1 MEHQYQ
7 HPDLGN
13 HVIVGA
19 GAKVLGPIN
28 VGNGVRIGCN
38 AVVVKDVPDN
48 STVVGILGRIVEKKE
63 PRVPSIVRLKQIG
76 KSA

>member
-7 HPDLGN
+7 HPALGN

-28 VGNGVRIGCN
+28 VGNGVRISCN
-38 AVVVKDVPDN
+38 VVVVKDVPDN
-48 STVVGILGRIVEKKE
+48 STVVGIPGRIVEKKNPE
-63 PRVPSIVRLKQIG
+63 FPASC
-76 KSA
+76 A